1 MARLAQ
7 ILGDLKSR
15 FRALPRWARVLSY
28 VAGGLAAF
36 GILVVFVAWLVFARG
51 LPDAAQLAEYEPP
64 LPSHV
69 RAADGTPFTSFARE
83 RRIFLD
89 YEQTPKQLI
98 GAFVSAEDKTFFTH
112 PGIDL
117 PGIFQAAI
125 TNVKAMGTGKRPVGA
140 STITQQVAK
149 NLLLTNE
156 VSYVRKVKEIFL
168 ARRIEQALT
177 KPEIIELYLNQI
189 FLGRSAYGV
198 QAASFAYF
206 NKPVDELSLAE
217 AAFLAVLPKA
227 PANYN
232 PSTETGRARALARR
246 NWVLGQMAENG
257 YVTAAQARA
266 AAAEP
271 IAVVNRAEIPRDRTG
286 DYYIE
291 DIRRELVEKYGE

>member
-1 MARLAQ
+1 MARIAEIVARLRAQ
-7 ILGDLKSR
+7 
-15 FRALPRWARVLSY
+15 FRALPGWARALSY
-28 VAGGLAAF
+28 VVCGGVLF
-36 GILVVFVAWLVFARG
+36 GVLVVFVAWLVFARG

-89 YEQTPKQLI
+89 YEQTPKQLV

-112 PGIDL
+112 PGFDL

-125 TNVKAMGTGKRPVGA
+125 TNLKAMGTGKRPVGA

-177 KPEIIELYLNQI
+177 KPDIIELYLNQI

-198 QAASFAYF
+198 
-206 NKPVDELSLAE
+206 P
-217 AAFLAVLPKA
+217 
-227 PANYN
+227 
-232 PSTETGRARALARR
+232 RC
-246 NWVLGQMAENG
+246 
-257 YVTAAQARA
+257 
-266 AAAEP
+266 AAEGTRQLQP
-271 IAVVNRAEIPRDRTG
+271 LQREGPRPRLRAP
-286 DYYIE
+286 
-291 DIRRELVEKYGE
+291 